1 MYKIPHS
8 LSFWNEINFDNVHF
22 SVYLANMNAMKFL
35 HLNGFKFFQGSAATE
50 LRLDDKFYYG
60 FPVVRLRM

>member
-1 MYKIPHS
+1 
-8 LSFWNEINFDNVHF
+8 
-22 SVYLANMNAMKFL
+22 MNAMKFL